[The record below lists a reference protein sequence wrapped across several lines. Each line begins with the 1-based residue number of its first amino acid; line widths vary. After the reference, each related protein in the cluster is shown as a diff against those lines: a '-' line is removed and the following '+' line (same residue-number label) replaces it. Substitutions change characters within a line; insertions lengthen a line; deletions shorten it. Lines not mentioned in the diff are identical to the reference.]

1 VTYSIAVSEFSVAP
15 SVGIGA
21 VDRFMRQSTP
31 FSHTVVSFLRE
42 DGSMIAEINGLATDK
57 YGNVRAMG
65 LAIRGDKI
73 LGYINEALLHKSTA

>member
-1 VTYSIAVSEFSVAP
+1 
-15 SVGIGA
+15 
-21 VDRFMRQSTP
+21 
-31 FSHTVVSFLRE
+31 
-42 DGSMIAEINGLATDK
+42 MIAEINGLATDK